1 MRRRAGFALI
11 EALTVVVVIAIIAN
25 IAVPSY
31 RRARLRA
38 DAVHV
43 LRDFEAVRVAAFN
56 YFSTFGLFPETG
68 EEGVPP
74 VELKAL
80 LPEGV
85 TFSYRTATYRWERWA
100 LPDGLPG
107 DPTTTVLVGLEIMS
121 GDAAFI
127 HAIKNQYQGPQTLAT
142 ANQVTFI
149 LQ

>member
-1 MRRRAGFALI
+1 MRRRPGFALI
-11 EALTVVVVIAIIAN
+11 EALTVVVVMAIIAN

-43 LRDFEAVRVAAFN
+43 LRDFEAVRIAAFN
-56 YFSTFGLFPETG
+56 YFSTSGVFPETSQ
-68 EEGVPP
+68 EGVPP
-74 VELKAL
+74 AELKPL

-85 TFSYRTATYRWERWA
+85 TFSYKSATYRWERWA

-107 DPTTTVLVGLEIMS
+107 DPTTTFLVGLEIES
-121 GDAAFI
+121 DDAAFMR
-127 HAIKNQYQGPQTLAT
+127 AIRDQYQGPQTLAT

-149 LQ
+149 MQ